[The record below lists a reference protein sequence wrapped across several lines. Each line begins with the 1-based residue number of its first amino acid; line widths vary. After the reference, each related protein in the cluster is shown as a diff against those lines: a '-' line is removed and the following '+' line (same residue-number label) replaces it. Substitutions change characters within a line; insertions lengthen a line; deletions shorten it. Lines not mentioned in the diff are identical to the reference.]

1 MAKKEKDIRK
11 QKMIDKRK
19 LKNWNQP
26 EKDWTKLAL
35 ENQEKVWEMSKK
47 DVLLGGSVQDKA
59 RASEI
64 YFERI
69 KAYQEVAQLLGLTLN
84 KGECLW
90 AIQTEVA
97 FNKQL
102 YKGELADVDSRDLL
116 VWSHIYFIELVYDRY
131 GYASFSQLKLDN
143 YKNVGEDRT
152 FTSYLEAEEYYL
164 DKLKGYV
171 TELTRVVQESKE

>member
-1 MAKKEKDIRK
+1 MAKKVKDVRR
-11 QKMIDKRK
+11 QKMVDKRK
-19 LKNWNQP
+19 LRNWNQP
-26 EKDWTKLAL
+26 ERDWTGLAL

-47 DVLLGGSVQDKA
+47 DAKLGGSAQDKV
-59 RASEI
+59 RAGDI

-69 KAYQEVAQLLGLTLN
+69 AIYRDIYELLGVKSN

-102 YKGELADVDSRDLL
+102 YKGELDELDTRDVL
-116 VWSHIYFIELVYDRY
+116 VWSLIYLVELVYGRY
-131 GYASFSQLKLDN
+131 GFTSFSGLKGQIYN
-143 YKNVGEDRT
+143 KMGEDLV

-164 DKLKGYV
+164 AKLKDFA
-171 TELTRVVQESKE
+171 KEVEEAYKSSI